1 MSVMYTATRSHS
13 SSEKLEIGS
22 LMIRPTTIVP
32 FVLAASMAACGGSAA
47 PSTPSSALATSAPVS
62 TPASAS
68 ASAKPASASASQAAS
83 AKPTGSVAAKPAAS
97 GLKPLKISV
106 ATKGSDF
113 AWLYVAK
120 DLGFFQNHGLDAQI
134 SVVAPANSVAA
145 LVSGDLDLSAT
156 AGTVIRSDLKGLP
169 VKVIMMA
176 SNKPPFVIV
185 GSKGLTS
192 LEQLKGKLISSDAP
206 QTTTRVMLDAM
217 MKSKGIGAD
226 QYKVFTGTTDAAR
239 MAAVVNGQAS
249 AAIVNVSV
257 AIPFQK
263 QGYPIIGKTT
273 DLPDAPSS
281 GLGTSTAA
289 LQSKRDILKQAL
301 QASLESLDA
310 FRTQKDKV
318 IPVLAQEFAL
328 APEDASLVYDTLTP
342 NYTKDGKPSAAAEQ
356 FELTTDQQALELKD
370 PIKPERIYDF
380 SLLDELKK

>member
-1 MSVMYTATRSHS
+1 MLSTFLISAARRRL
-13 SSEKLEIGS
+13 KLG
-22 LMIRPTTIVP
+22 
-32 FVLAASMAACGGSAA
+32 AAALGLLLAACGGSAA
-47 PSTPSSALATSAPVS
+47 PSSAP
-62 TPASAS
+62 SAS
-68 ASAKPASASASQAAS
+68 TASAKPAAAASSAAAKPAASASAAAKPAAS
-83 AKPTGSVAAKPAAS
+83 GAAAAKPAAS
-97 GLKPLKISV
+97 GLKPVRISI

-156 AGTVIRSDLKGLP
+156 AGTVIKSDLKGLP

-176 SNKPPFVIV
+176 SNKPPFVVV
-185 GSKGLTS
+185 GAKGLTN
-192 LEQLKGKLISSDAP
+192 LTELKGKVVSADAP

-217 MKSKGIGAD
+217 LKAKGLAPSD
-226 QYKVFTGTTDAAR
+226 YTVVTGTTDDAR
-239 MAAVVNGQAS
+239 MAAVVNGAAS

-263 QGYPIIGKTT
+263 QGYPLIGKTT

-289 LQSKRDILKQAL
+289 LTAKRDLLKSAL
-301 QASLESLDA
+301 QASLESFDA

-318 IPVLAQEFAL
+318 IPVLAQEFSL
-328 APEDASLVYDTLTP
+328 APDDATLVYDTLAP
-342 NYTKDGKPSAAAEQ
+342 NYSKDGRPSPAAEQ
-356 FELTTDQQALELKD
+356 FELQSDQQALELKD

>member
-1 MSVMYTATRSHS
+1 GATGVAAGGS
-13 SSEKLEIGS
+13 SARASGA
-22 LMIRPTTIVP
+22 
-32 FVLAASMAACGGSAA
+32 AASASGTSGSAA
-47 PSTPSSALATSAPVS
+47 AGSD
-62 TPASAS
+62 ASG
-68 ASAKPASASASQAAS
+68 AARNG
-83 AKPTGSVAAKPAAS
+83 TGGGGSAAKPAAS

-134 SVVAPANSVAA
+134 GVVAPANSVAA

-176 SNKPPFVIV
+176 SNKPPFVVV
-185 GSKGLTS
+185 GAKGLTS
-192 LEQLKGKLISSDAP
+192 LDELKGKLISADAP

-217 MKSKGIGAD
+217 MKIKGIGAD
-226 QYKVFTGTTDAAR
+226 QYKVLTGTTDDAR
-239 MAAVVNGQAS
+239 IAAVVNGQAS
-249 AAIVNVSV
+249 AAIVNISV

-289 LQSKRDILKQAL
+289 LQSKRDMLKQAL
-301 QASLESLDA
+301 QASLESFDA

-318 IPVLAQEFAL
+318 IPVLAQEFSL
-328 APEDASLVYDTLTP
+328 APEDASLVYDTLAP
-342 NYTKDGKPSAAAEQ
+342 NYSKDGKPSPAAQQ
-356 FELTTDQQALELKD
+356 FELTVDQQALELKD

-380 SLLDELKK
+380 SLLDEIKK

>member
-1 MSVMYTATRSHS
+1 MRATAALLPIS
-13 SSEKLEIGS
+13 
-22 LMIRPTTIVP
+22 
-32 FVLAASMAACGGSAA
+32 LAALLAACGGSAA
-47 PSTPSSALATSAPVS
+47 SSTPSSAAAPSTAAPKPAASA
-62 TPASAS
+62 PASAGSAATKPVASGAVS
-68 ASAKPASASASQAAS
+68 ASAA
-83 AKPTGSVAAKPAAS
+83 AKPGASGAPGKPAAS
-97 GLKPLKISV
+97 GLKPIKISI

-120 DLGFFQNHGLDAQI
+120 DLGFFQNHGLDPQI
-134 SVVAPANSVAA
+134 NVVAPANSVAA

-169 VKVIMMA
+169 VKVILMA
-176 SNKPPFVIV
+176 SNKPPFVVV
-185 GSKGLTS
+185 GAKGLAG
-192 LEQLKGKLISSDAP
+192 LNELKGKLISADAP

-217 MKSKGIGAD
+217 MKAKGIGPD
-226 QYKVFTGTTDAAR
+226 QYKVVTGTTDDAR
-239 MAAVVNGQAS
+239 MAAVVNGAAS

-289 LQSKRDILKQAL
+289 LQSKRDMLKQAL
-301 QASLESLDA
+301 QASLESFDA

-318 IPVLAQEFAL
+318 IPVLAQEFSL
-328 APEDASLVYDTLTP
+328 ATDDATLVYDTLAP
-342 NYTKDGKPSAAAEQ
+342 NYTKDGRPSAAAVQ
-356 FELTTDQQALELKD
+356 FELQADQQALELKD
-370 PIKPERIYDF
+370 PVKPERIYDF